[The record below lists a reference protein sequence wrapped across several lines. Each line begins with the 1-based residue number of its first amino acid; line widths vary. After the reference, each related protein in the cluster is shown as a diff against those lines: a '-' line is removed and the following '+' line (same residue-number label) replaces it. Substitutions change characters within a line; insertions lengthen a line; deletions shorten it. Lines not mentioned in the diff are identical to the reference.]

1 MGVDTLESSP
11 DKKRKE
17 EWAWT
22 LWNHHRTRKG
32 RRNGRRNSGIITG
45 QEREGGMGVD
55 TLESSPG
62 KKGKEEWA

>member
-11 DKKRKE
+11 
-17 EWAWT
+17 A
-22 LWNHHRTRKG
+22 RKG

-55 TLESSPG
+55 TLESLPG